1 MIRSS
6 DIVRDKEP
14 LEVKPEEPVV
24 KNAPEPKEE
33 GPGVRFSQIPLLRL
47 FHREDGE
54 VATLPQVAAEQEKN
68 NGDHAGTKTPIPQ
81 KGEDAPVR
89 EYTVDRPAGE
99 AVVFSPSPRAEDLPD
114 DEAATAYLS
123 IQGYMTYVAAA
134 VRRHEGLDVQRAFSL
149 ISPLIE
155 RGFSRIEKLYDLTL
169 DFGNQG
175 DYYITHPINTMIY
188 ALRVGKRM
196 GYALERL
203 RELAVAALL
212 HDVGIFLVPEAV
224 VNKRGRLTD
233 EEMSQIRRH
242 PEVGVNILA
251 PYRDRFPWLIRA
263 VHQHHERENGQGYP
277 LGITGGD
284 IDEFAKIIGICDSYE
299 AMTHHRPHRRALML
313 TESIKELVATKHDL
327 FSPGVIKAFLQEIS
341 LYPVGSYVRLNN
353 KNIGKVVAT
362 NENNPLKPVVSIL
375 YDDQGKRLATPR
387 TVDLRAAN
395 VLNIEEE
402 VPKEELPA

>member
-1 MIRSS
+1 
-6 DIVRDKEP
+6 
-14 LEVKPEEPVV
+14 
-24 KNAPEPKEE
+24 
-33 GPGVRFSQIPLLRL
+33 
-47 FHREDGE
+47 
-54 VATLPQVAAEQEKN
+54 
-68 NGDHAGTKTPIPQ
+68 
-81 KGEDAPVR
+81 
-89 EYTVDRPAGE
+89 
-99 AVVFSPSPRAEDLPD
+99 
-114 DEAATAYLS
+114 
-123 IQGYMTYVAAA
+123 
-134 VRRHEGLDVQRAFSL
+134 
-149 ISPLIE
+149 
-155 RGFSRIEKLYDLTL
+155 
-169 DFGNQG
+169 
-175 DYYITHPINTMIY
+175 
-188 ALRVGKRM
+188 
-196 GYALERL
+196 
-203 RELAVAALL
+203 
-212 HDVGIFLVPEAV
+212 VGIFLVPEAV